1 MKKQLKEERLR
12 KRELKK
18 RLGAL
23 QKEVPDSVEELE
35 EEENASGAVA
45 VPMPDMALPPSFDSD
60 NPSYRY
66 RYLDTANEWLVRP
79 VLETHG
85 WDHDCGYDG
94 LNIEKTFVIAKK
106 IPASLSGQ
114 LTKDKKESTVQMEGN
129 AAFKSGNGKVT
140 LAGVDIQ
147 TIGKDL
153 AYTLRG
159 ETRFDNFKKNRTSC
173 GLAVT
178 LLGDAISA
186 GMKLE
191 DKLTIGKVCKLVVNG
206 GAMTGRGDVAYGGS
220 LEASLKDKD
229 YPIEQTFST
238 LGLSLMNWHG
248 DLAVGGNLQ
257 IQFKLGH
264 TLVGTR
270 ANLNNRGTGQ
280 ITIRANSSEQVQM
293 ALIALV
299 PLLRTC
305 LRKVLSSGEAMQ

>member
-1 MKKQLKEERLR
+1 ME
-12 KRELKK
+12 
-18 RLGAL
+18 
-23 QKEVPDSVEELE
+23 DELE
-35 EEENASGAVA
+35 EETTSGAIA

-60 NPSYRY
+60 NPAYRY
-66 RYLDTANEWLVRP
+66 RYLDTANQWLVRP

-85 WDHDCGYDG
+85 WDHDSGYDG
-94 LNIEKTFVIAKK
+94 LNIEKTFVISKK

-114 LTKDKKESTVQMEGN
+114 ITKDKKEGTVQMEAN
-129 AAFKSGNGKVT
+129 AAFKNGNGKVT

-153 AYTLRG
+153 GYTLRS

-178 LLGDAISA
+178 MLGDAISA

-191 DKLTIGKVCKLVVNG
+191 DKLTIGKQCKLVLNG

-220 LEASLKDKD
+220 LEASVRAKD

-248 DLAVGGNLQ
+248 DVAIGGNLQ
-257 IQFKLGH
+257 AQFKLGS
-264 TLVGTR
+264 TLLGVH
-270 ANLNNRGTGQ
+270 ANLNNRGGK
-280 ITIRANSSEQVQM
+280 ITFQANSSEQIQM
-293 ALIALV
+293 ALIGLI
-299 PLLRTC
+299 PLLHSC
-305 LRKVLSSGEAMQ
+305 LKRILSSYQTMV